1 MLNRLNVGVS
11 PAYLRLLL
19 GREKF
24 ATFATVILRLPLGAI
39 VRAILKPTSMSKG
52 NMLLG
57 HARGKV
63 GDLVFARVNGQQVT
77 RARAAVVKNPQT
89 EQQMIQ
95 RILLNTVIQAYAR
108 MAEICDHSFEGVAV
122 GQKSMNKFMKENLN
136 NLRKKVA
143 EYANAH
149 GSFDGLYAFSP
160 KGLNNF
166 TPNEWVLSSGQLPE
180 VTLANIAASTGAEI
194 TIVSAEAIPTYAEII
209 ASLGLQ
215 RGDQLTFIGQELYTD
230 GRAAFK
236 FARVILDPREQDGTQ
251 ADISTPFLV
260 EGSVNKPSPRN
271 EGADISFSSA
281 ANKLIFDLGA
291 SSMFGAAVI
300 VSRQKNDGSWLRS
313 NAAMQLDAALPYAL
327 TGAMDLQEA
336 LDYSYSGSLDLE
348 SERYLNNATKGS
360 KIVAPQP
367 EPTPGTPRL
376 ISVTAG
382 GTPITKGSSVN
393 HNAGN
398 IPFVAQAADLVEG
411 TTYSF
416 VASNVTKQVGQT
428 ITITAANSAN
438 FSDGSASKTVE
449 LEQYGQL
456 TLYLCEGTTVIE
468 VWATL
473 IGPED

>member
-1 MLNRLNVGVS
+1 
-11 PAYLRLLL
+11 
-19 GREKF
+19 
-24 ATFATVILRLPLGAI
+24 
-39 VRAILKPTSMSKG
+39 MSKG

-77 RARAAVVKNPQT
+77 RARASVVKNPQT

-136 NLRKKVA
+136 NLRKKVS

-149 GSFDGLYAFSP
+149 GAFDGLYAFCP
-160 KGLNNF
+160 KGLNFF

-194 TIVSAEAIPTYAEII
+194 TLVSADAIPTYAEII

-236 FARVILDPREQDGTQ
+236 FARVILDPREEDGTQ
-251 ADISTPFLV
+251 ADLSTPFLADD
-260 EGSVNKPSPRN
+260 SVNKPSPRN
-271 EGADISFSSA
+271 EGSDISFSSA

-300 VSRQKNDGSWLRS
+300 VSRQKSDGSWLRS
-313 NAAMQLDAALPYAL
+313 NAAMQLDASLPYAL
-327 TGAMDLQEA
+327 TGAMDMQEA
-336 LDYSYSGSLDLE
+336 IDYSYSGSLDLE

-360 KIVAPQP
+360 KIVAPAP
-367 EPTPGTPRL
+367 TPTPGTPRL
-376 ISVTAG
+376 TSVSVDGAAMA
-382 GTPITKGSSVN
+382 KGSTLQKPGGFI
-393 HNAGN
+393 A
-398 IPFVAQAADLVEG
+398 FVAQAADLVEG

-416 VASNVTKQVGQT
+416 VASNVEKQVGQT
-428 ITITAANSAN
+428 INITAANSAN
-438 FSDGSASKTVE
+438 FSDGTASKQIE
-449 LEQYGQL
+449 LEQYSSL

-468 VWATL
+468 IWGE
-473 IGPED
+473 IESNDE